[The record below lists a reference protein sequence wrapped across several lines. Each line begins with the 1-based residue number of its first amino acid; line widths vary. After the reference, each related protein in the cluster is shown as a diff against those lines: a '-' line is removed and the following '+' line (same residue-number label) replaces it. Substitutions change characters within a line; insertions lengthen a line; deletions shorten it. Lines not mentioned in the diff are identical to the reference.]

1 MSEPKSLTRR
11 QLGVLDE
18 LFAGEGNDQDILKK
32 YKVGQKLFSKWLT
45 EPAFIEQFEKHIG
58 AARRRSALHLARG
71 ALKAAA
77 RLVELSEKGEGET
90 TRKACLDIISG
101 CDSSPA
107 ADGGRE
113 TRHDAPEPGGNLAP
127 ELASRLLAALAEPPG
142 VPTSGEE
149 LASATG

>member
-32 YKVGQKLFSKWLT
+32 YKVDSKLFNKWLT
-45 EPAFIEQFEKHIG
+45 EPGFIEQFDKHIA
-58 AARRRSALHLARG
+58 AARRRSALHLARV
-71 ALKAAA
+71 ALKATS
-77 RLVELSEKGEGET
+77 RLVQLSEKGEGET
-90 TRKACLDIISG
+90 ARKACLDIISG

-113 TRHDAPEPGGNLAP
+113 TRRDAPEPGGDLAP
-127 ELASRLLAALAEPPG
+127 ETASRLLAALAEPTG
-142 VPTSGEE
+142 VPSTSEE
-149 LASATG
+149 PVSATV